1 VDAVRRPPDL
11 VRHRDLSGSLRP
23 TSRGD
28 NARLQQQATGT
39 SQRGAVTW
47 RGFGVVGAVSADAA
61 SVGGRPRRCHRRVTT
76 SVTTTAPG
84 PRPAPPAGSRSP
96 RSAARPTAPPC
107 LPPSHLARPPPATPA
122 RYHHH
127 RADHQPTS
135 HHRLSVPELRRPLP
149 RPAVVPRLPHPLHPP
164 RPRRPVPPLRRTR
177 RDQRHPRTTS
187 IAASRAVEG
196 RLLRRLHP
204 PAADEVRHRQGQ
216 EVALPGSEKLPAP
229 PRRRELPH
237 FYSGPTGPPTGRGRQ
252 DATRA
257 TRVIRAG
264 ERVDPGR

>member
-1 VDAVRRPPDL
+1 L

-84 PRPAPPAGSRSP
+84 PRPAPPAGSRDP
-96 RSAARPTAPPC
+96 DPPPDLLHPACRQAAWRARHPGP
-107 LPPSHLARPPPATPA
+107 LPPSSRRPPADEPSPSISARTATPA
-122 RYHHH
+122 
-127 RADHQPTS
+127 TS
-135 HHRLSVPELRRPLP
+135 ASSG
-149 RPAVVPRLPHPLHPP
+149 ATTATPLHPP

-187 IAASRAVEG
+187 IAASRNVSKASETI
-196 RLLRRLHP
+196 
-204 PAADEVRHRQGQ
+204 PAH
-216 EVALPGSEKLPAP
+216 
-229 PRRRELPH
+229 
-237 FYSGPTGPPTGRGRQ
+237 
-252 DATRA
+252 
-257 TRVIRAG
+257 
-264 ERVDPGR
+264 